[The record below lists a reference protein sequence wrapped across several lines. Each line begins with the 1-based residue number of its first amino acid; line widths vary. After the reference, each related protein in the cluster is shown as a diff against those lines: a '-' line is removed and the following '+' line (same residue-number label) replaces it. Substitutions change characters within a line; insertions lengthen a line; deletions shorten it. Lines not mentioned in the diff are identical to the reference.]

1 RPAGGG
7 PMSTPGYAGLCVVVV
22 GGWLALYRV
31 PFNDPARR
39 RRTALWLAGRTG
51 LGPEAAFAVFGTVVY
66 LVLGALALTALLAAT
81 PLSLHQLVGGRPT
94 PTMALAL
101 LLAVLGTSSA
111 NILCVSLLYRAVPRV
126 DVPGEIARVQWI
138 ASILALPR
146 HYRWIIPAAAALFEE
161 VLFRGAVLLGLGAL
175 GGGFGVALAV
185 STCLFAAGQVAL
197 VSTPVQAYVLG
208 TSSVTLGVVGG
219 LLTAATGGVLPAL
232 ALHMSFAG
240 FYTHLSASA
249 GARTTPRRL
258 PL

>member
-1 RPAGGG
+1 
-7 PMSTPGYAGLCVVVV
+7 MSAPGYAGLCAVVVA
-22 GGWLALYRV
+22 GWLALYRV

-39 RRTALWLAGRTG
+39 RRTALRLAGRTG
-51 LGPEAAFAVFGTVVY
+51 QSPDAAFAVFGTVLY
-66 LVLGALALTALLAAT
+66 LALGALALTALLAAT
-81 PLSLHQLVGGRPT
+81 PLSLDDLVGRPT
-94 PTMALAL
+94 PATALAL

-111 NILCVSLLYRAVPRV
+111 NILCVSLLYRADPRV
-126 DVPGEIARVQWI
+126 DVPGEIARIQWI

-161 VLFRGAVLLGLGAL
+161 LLFRGAVLLGLGSL
-175 GGGFGVALAV
+175 GSGFGVALAV

-219 LLTAATGGVLPAL
+219 LLTAATGGILPAL

-249 GARTTPRRL
+249 GARTPAPRRISL
-258 PL
+258 